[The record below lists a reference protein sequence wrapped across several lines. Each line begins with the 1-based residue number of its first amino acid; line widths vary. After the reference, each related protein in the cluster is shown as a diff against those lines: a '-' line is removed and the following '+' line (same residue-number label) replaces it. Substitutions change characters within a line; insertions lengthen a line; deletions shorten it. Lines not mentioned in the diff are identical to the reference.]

1 MLQLPIVTI
10 CVTIDDVNTTAAAE
24 AVPAPR
30 LADWALARGRPAL
43 TTADAARL
51 LGIPPNQVRVR
62 LRAPMARGEWVAPA
76 RGLWVPVPSQ
86 HRGLGS
92 YPAIEYI
99 GAWMVHLGAS
109 YYVGWLSAAQI
120 HGAAHHAP
128 QTFQVACS
136 KHAQGRQ
143 IGRARVEF
151 YTRASIARI
160 PVVARRVAAGDVPVS
175 SREATAL
182 DVAAE
187 PPRAGGI
194 DNAANVI
201 VELAADDGID
211 AARLVAIAELYP
223 AAAVRRVGWILAN
236 HTATKGLDK
245 LRPAAAGRGPTA
257 SLLSP
262 GGARQ
267 GPVDKDWNLRIN
279 TDLELDA

>member
-1 MLQLPIVTI
+1 
-10 CVTIDDVNTTAAAE
+10 
-24 AVPAPR
+24 
-30 LADWALARGRPAL
+30 LADWASARGRAAL
-43 TTADAARL
+43 TTAHAARL
-51 LGIPPNQVRVR
+51 LGVPPNQVRVR
-62 LRAPMARGEWVAPA
+62 LRAPMARGEWITPA

-99 GAWMVHLGAS
+99 GAWMAHLGAS

-136 KHAQGRQ
+136 KHAQGRR
-143 IGRARVEF
+143 IGRARIEF
-151 YTRASIARI
+151 HTRAGLARI
-160 PVVARRVAAGDVPVS
+160 PVVGRRVAAGHVPVS

-187 PPRAGGI
+187 PTLAGGI
-194 DNAANVI
+194 GNAANVI
-201 VELAADDGID
+201 VELAADDGVD
-211 AARLVAIAELYP
+211 AARLAAIAELYA

-245 LRPAAAGRGPTA
+245 LRAAAGRGTAA

-262 GGARQ
+262 GGPRQ
-267 GPVDKDWNLRIN
+267 GPVDRDWSLRIN
-279 TDLELDA
+279 TGLELDV